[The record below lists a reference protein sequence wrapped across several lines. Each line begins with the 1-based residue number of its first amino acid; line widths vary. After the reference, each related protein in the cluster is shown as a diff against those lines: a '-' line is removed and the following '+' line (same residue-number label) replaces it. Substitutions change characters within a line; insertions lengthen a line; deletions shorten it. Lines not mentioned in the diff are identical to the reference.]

1 MDLFLLHV
9 LPVFQFFLLNK
20 IKRILHRSQ
29 IAAHMRNCA
38 YGTLALS
45 APCNGN
51 NVSSAH
57 DAEYHLALAL
67 RCVEAFIQEE
77 CNVEDD
83 HAALKALA
91 EMQAQ
96 ADVQSPEP

>member
-1 MDLFLLHV
+1 
-9 LPVFQFFLLNK
+9 
-20 IKRILHRSQ
+20 
-29 IAAHMRNCA
+29 MRYCT

-45 APCNGN
+45 APCNDN

-57 DAEYHLALAL
+57 DAGYHLALAL

-96 ADVQSPEP
+96 ADVQRPEP